1 MSGGIGGQ
9 IAMSIKILV
18 VDDDPDIL
26 QLTRL
31 TLERAGF
38 TVRAAAGGLDA
49 IERLKSETPDLVILD
64 VMMPQISGWE
74 VLDFLKNNEAT
85 AAVPVLLMTA
95 RDRPDEVEVGY
106 EYGARYYLAKPWTRR
121 QLLHGIGV
129 ALGRPDL
136 MEAGSADRGPGK
148 S

>member
-1 MSGGIGGQ
+1 MS
-9 IAMSIKILV
+9 ARILV
-18 VDDDPDIL
+18 VDDDPDVL
-26 QLTRL
+26 ALTRM

-38 TVRAAAGGLDA
+38 AVAVASGGLQA
-49 IERLKSETPDLVILD
+49 IEWLGSETPDLVVLD

-85 AAVPVLLMTA
+85 AAVPVLMMTA
-95 RDRPDEVEVGY
+95 RDKPDDVKVGY
-106 EYGARYYLAKPWTRR
+106 DYGARYYLTKPWRKEE
-121 QLLHGIGV
+121 LLHGISV

-136 MEAGSADRGPGK
+136 MPGGAPERGPGR